1 MNSYRFLA
9 GCYDQ
14 LTYDVRY
21 PAWADYI
28 EKHFRRQPLPG
39 RTVLDLACGT
49 GSLTRELA
57 LRGYEMI
64 GVDQSPEMLAEAAEK
79 NRGAAPIEPIFLC
92 QPMERLDLYGTIDA
106 CVCCLDSVNYVTDPK
121 KLQRAFERVHLFL
134 MPGGLFLFDFTT
146 VGADGHA
153 PAGGFFP
160 DQDIRRIE
168 NASPRGRGTARFFHR
183 EKGQVIPMRDEI
195 VRAITGDGLVKAV
208 AVTGRDVVERAR
220 NIHKLLPMST
230 AALGRALLG
239 ASMMGDMLKEEQGS
253 LTLQIK
259 GGGPLGTIL
268 AVSDYEGNVR
278 GYVQHPQVDLMEK
291 YRGKLDV
298 GAAVGTDGTLTV
310 IKDIGLK
317 EPYVGSIGLFSG
329 EIADD
334 LAMYFVES
342 EQIPTACALG
352 VLVGL
357 DQSVTAAGGYLI
369 QLLPGADEEMIS
381 KIEAGVH
388 AMGSV
393 SHALA
398 DGLDGEGLLK
408 AVLKD
413 FELEILEKHPVE
425 YRCYCSRDRVTR
437 ALISMGRQELS
448 GLIAEQGQAELS
460 CQFCDKVYRYS
471 REELEDILAN
481 M

>member
-1 MNSYRFLA
+1 M
-9 GCYDQ
+9 
-14 LTYDVRY
+14 
-21 PAWADYI
+21 
-28 EKHFRRQPLPG
+28 H
-39 RTVLDLACGT
+39 
-49 GSLTRELA
+49 
-57 LRGYEMI
+57 
-64 GVDQSPEMLAEAAEK
+64 
-79 NRGAAPIEPIFLC
+79 
-92 QPMERLDLYGTIDA
+92 
-106 CVCCLDSVNYVTDPK
+106 
-121 KLQRAFERVHLFL
+121 
-134 MPGGLFLFDFTT
+134 
-146 VGADGHA
+146 
-153 PAGGFFP
+153 
-160 DQDIRRIE
+160 
-168 NASPRGRGTARFFHR
+168 
-183 EKGQVIPMRDEI
+183 DEI

-208 AVTGRDVVERAR
+208 AVTGRDLVERAR
-220 NIHKLLPMST
+220 NIHTLLPMAT

-239 ASMMGDMLKEEQGS
+239 ASMMGDMLKEEEGS

-268 AVSDYEGNVR
+268 AVSDCGGNVR
-278 GYVQHPQVDLMEK
+278 GYVQNPQVELMEK
-291 YRGKLDV
+291 YQGKLDV
-298 GAAVGTDGTLTV
+298 GAAVGQDGTLTV

-369 QLLPGADEEMIS
+369 QLLPGASEDMITR
-381 KIEAGVH
+381 IEAGVH

-398 DGLDGEGLLK
+398 DGLDGEGLLRT
-408 AVLKD
+408 VLKD
-413 FELEILEKHPVE
+413 FDLEILEKHSVE

-437 ALISMGRQELS
+437 ALISMGRKDLEEL
-448 GLIAEQGQAELS
+448 IRDQGKAELT
-460 CQFCDKVYRYS
+460 CQFCDQVYRYS
-471 REELEDILAN
+471 KEELEEILQT

>member
-1 MNSYRFLA
+1 M
-9 GCYDQ
+9 
-14 LTYDVRY
+14 
-21 PAWADYI
+21 
-28 EKHFRRQPLPG
+28 H
-39 RTVLDLACGT
+39 
-49 GSLTRELA
+49 
-57 LRGYEMI
+57 
-64 GVDQSPEMLAEAAEK
+64 
-79 NRGAAPIEPIFLC
+79 
-92 QPMERLDLYGTIDA
+92 
-106 CVCCLDSVNYVTDPK
+106 
-121 KLQRAFERVHLFL
+121 
-134 MPGGLFLFDFTT
+134 
-146 VGADGHA
+146 
-153 PAGGFFP
+153 
-160 DQDIRRIE
+160 
-168 NASPRGRGTARFFHR
+168 
-183 EKGQVIPMRDEI
+183 DEI

-208 AVTGRDVVERAR
+208 AVTGRDLVERAR
-220 NIHKLLPMST
+220 NIHTLLPMAT

-239 ASMMGDMLKEEQGS
+239 ASMMGDMLKEEEGS

-268 AVSDYEGNVR
+268 AVSDCNGNVR
-278 GYVQHPQVDLMEK
+278 GYVQNPHVELMEK
-291 YRGKLDV
+291 YQGKLDV
-298 GAAVGTDGTLTV
+298 GAAVGQDGTLTV

-369 QLLPGADEEMIS
+369 QLLPGASEDMIT

-398 DGLDGEGLLK
+398 DGLDGEGLLRT
-408 AVLKD
+408 VLKD
-413 FELEILEKHPVE
+413 FDLEILEKHPVE

-437 ALISMGRQELS
+437 ALISMGKKDLEEL
-448 GLIAEQGQAELS
+448 IRDQGKAELT
-460 CQFCDKVYRYS
+460 CQFCDQVYHYS
-471 REELEDILAN
+471 KEELEEILQN